1 MTATLPG
8 QATGTGVQVT
18 DRNNTTDAGQT
29 NQAATTVPLPYPI
42 PFNCTQTSDPTV
54 GSTCGVQTTA
64 NTIVPGSA
72 VQGKRAI
79 WELGQFQIL
88 DQGPNGIP
96 GDSDD
101 NPFEVEGVFVP

>member
-1 MTATLPG
+1 
-8 QATGTGVQVT
+8 
-18 DRNNTTDAGQT
+18 
-29 NQAATTVPLPYPI
+29 
-42 PFNCTQTSDPTV
+42 
-54 GSTCGVQTTA
+54 
-64 NTIVPGSA
+64 VPGSA